1 MGLYIPSKKNAP
13 KIAPIGAG
21 FQAAATKNRRL
32 FGANITPKTRQ
43 MHAEKVHFSAP
54 NRRRF
59 GANFQAPIR
68 CQFKGVAAI
77 VGESKYHIKLT
88 N

>member
-1 MGLYIPSKKNAP
+1 MVVEIGIIFPKKLSLQYYELLPSKKNAP

-54 NRRRF
+54 NRR
-59 GANFQAPIR
+59 
-68 CQFKGVAAI
+68 
-77 VGESKYHIKLT
+77 
-88 N
+88 